1 MSCAVPRPID
11 TGVEQTWDG
20 SLYAQST
27 CGAALTCVDKSCAS
41 PEKYVAKM
49 CAYARTNADA
59 EAGTACES
67 DPTPVCVEVPFTY
80 PSATVVG
87 TIGN

>member
-1 MSCAVPRPID
+1 MSCVAPRPVD

-20 SLYAQST
+20 SLYTPST

-41 PEKYVAKM
+41 PGSYIAKM
-49 CAYARTNADA
+49 CAYGRTNVDA
-59 EAGTACES
+59 GVSATCES

-80 PSATVVG
+80 PSPTVVG
-87 TIGN
+87 TLGN